1 MAIPMFDFTFAQTL
15 VDNLVYSATDFVCK
29 VNDSAKYY
37 THATEVYFGHLL
49 YHY

>member
-1 MAIPMFDFTFAQTL
+1 MFDFTFAQTL
-15 VDNLVYSATDFVCK
+15 VDNLVYSVTDFGCK
-29 VNDSAKYY
+29 VNNSAKY